1 MGQGNQTNFIFRA
14 TLQRTWNYGKR
25 NISWH
30 SNRKSGKISKII
42 KVILIA
48 GTFDLPARCLVSGSI
63 QFNGKYGCVK
73 CFQSG
78 ASFKTASGGTVW
90 IYLFNKDD
98 PSGHARNNTSFKFNA
113 LEAYHENKPKFGI
126 KYPTWLHGNG
136 VGKITCMV
144 L

>member
-1 MGQGNQTNFIFRA
+1 MVWDKETRP
-14 TLQRTWNYGKR
+14 TLFLEPLYRELEIMEKG
-25 NISWH
+25 ILVDIPIE
-30 SNRKSGKISKII
+30 KSGKISKII

-90 IYLFNKDD
+90 IYLFNKDG

-126 KYPTWLHGNG
+126 KYPT
-136 VGKITCMV
+136 
-144 L
+144 